1 MAMSIIYTCEA
12 CDFKVDAWDD
22 GNPYVQDSKGER
34 HYFYHPTNEWDI
46 MGEVL
51 AKMPPRIPSSEES
64 GESEESEESAPVYD
78 THTGNAP
85 DHLCLNCGK
94 ISLIDPEMD
103 NMICK
108 KCKSDEVT
116 ELTSLAGKKCPK
128 CSGHFDQ
135 GSEGGIS

>member
-1 MAMSIIYTCEA
+1 MAMSTIYTCGK
-12 CDFKVDAWDD
+12 CGFKVEAWDD

-34 HYFYHPTNEWDI
+34 HYYFHPTNQMDI
-46 MGEVL
+46 MEEVL
-51 AKMPPRIPSSEES
+51 AKMPPHIPSSEES
-64 GESEESEESAPVYD
+64 GESEPFFGI
-78 THTGNAP
+78 HTGNAP

-103 NMICK
+103 KMICK

-135 GSEGGIS
+135 GSEGAIS

>member
-22 GNPYVQDSKGER
+22 GNPYVQDSKGKR
-34 HYFYHPTNEWDI
+34 HYFYHPENEIDI
-46 MGEVL
+46 MGKLLTEKTL
-51 AKMPPRIPSSEES
+51 PTSNSEEC
-64 GESEESEESAPVYD
+64 EESEPVFD

-85 DHLCLNCGK
+85 DHLCLKCGK

-103 NMICK
+103 KMICK

-116 ELTSLAGKKCPK
+116 ELTSLAGRKCPK

>member
-1 MAMSIIYTCEA
+1 MAMSIIYTCDKCGYE
-12 CDFKVDAWDD
+12 VDAWDD
-22 GNPYVQDSKGER
+22 GNPYVQDSKGKR
-34 HYFYHPTNEWDI
+34 HYFYHPENEIDI
-46 MGEVL
+46 MGKLLTEKTL
-51 AKMPPRIPSSEES
+51 PTSNSEEC
-64 GESEESEESAPVYD
+64 EESEPVFD

-85 DHLCLNCGK
+85 DHLCLKCGK

-103 NMICK
+103 KMICK

-116 ELTSLAGKKCPK
+116 ELTSLAGVKCPK

>member
-1 MAMSIIYTCEA
+1 MAMSIIYTCDKCGFE
-12 CDFKVDAWDD
+12 VDAWDD
-22 GNPYVQDSKGER
+22 GNPYVQDSKGKR
-34 HYFYHPTNEWDI
+34 HYYYHPTNHMDI

-51 AKMPPRIPSSEES
+51 EPKTLTTSNSE
-64 GESEESEESAPVYD
+64 ESEESEESEPVYD

-85 DHLCLNCGK
+85 DHLCLKCGK
-94 ISLIDPEMD
+94 ISKIDPEVD
-103 NMICK
+103 KTICK

>member
-1 MAMSIIYTCEA
+1 MAMSTIYTCEA
-12 CDFKVDAWDD
+12 CGFEVDAWDD
-22 GNPYVQDSKGER
+22 GNPYVQDSKGKR
-34 HYFYHPTNEWDI
+34 HYYYHPTNHMNI

-51 AKMPPRIPSSEES
+51 EPKTLTTSNSE
-64 GESEESEESAPVYD
+64 ESEESEESELVYD

-85 DHLCLNCGK
+85 DHLCLGCGK
-94 ISLIDPEMD
+94 ISKIDPEVD
-103 NMICK
+103 KMICK

-116 ELTSLAGKKCPK
+116 ELTSLAGKKCPE

>member
-12 CDFKVDAWDD
+12 CGFIVDAWDD
-22 GNPYVQDSKGER
+22 GNPYVEHPKGKR
-34 HYFYHPTNEWDI
+34 KYFYHPNDEDI
-46 MGEVL
+46 PL
-51 AKMPPRIPSSEES
+51 LRPPVEIPEES
-64 GESEESEESAPVYD
+64 SPEEVDELLYYHV
-78 THTGNAP
+78 GNAP
-85 DHLCLNCGK
+85 DHLCLKCGK

-103 NMICK
+103 KMICK

>member
-12 CDFKVDAWDD
+12 CGFEVDAWDD

-34 HYFYHPTNEWDI
+34 HYFYHPENEIDI
-46 MGEVL
+46 MVKLLEPKPL
-51 AKMPPRIPSSEES
+51 PTSN
-64 GESEESEESAPVYD
+64 SEESEESDPIFE

-85 DHLCLNCGK
+85 DHLCLKCGK
-94 ISLIDPEMD
+94 ISQIDPEMD
-103 NMICK
+103 KMICK

>member
-1 MAMSIIYTCEA
+1 MAMSTIYTCDKCGFE
-12 CDFKVDAWDD
+12 VDAWDD
-22 GNPYVQDSKGER
+22 GNPYVQDSKGKR
-34 HYFYHPTNEWDI
+34 HYFYHPENGIDI
-46 MGEVL
+46 MGKLLE
-51 AKMPPRIPSSEES
+51 PIPLPTSNSK
-64 GESEESEESAPVYD
+64 ESEESEPVFE

-85 DHLCLNCGK
+85 DHLCLKCGK

-103 NMICK
+103 KMICK

-135 GSEGGIS
+135 GREGGIS